1 MRGGQ
6 SRRPIA
12 TIERAK
18 STKTKGVKMT
28 EDSNRNITTVKS
40 VEALGG
46 RVEIQS
52 ASGSDDMR
60 LGLQPAR
67 GTASEILLDTT
78 HALDLALAL
87 AEQALRKTPGHP
99 LAPSVR
105 CLLLDLR
112 ASQNDPS
119 G

>member
-1 MRGGQ
+1 MIDDEGTVG
-6 SRRPIA
+6 
-12 TIERAK
+12 
-18 STKTKGVKMT
+18 
-28 EDSNRNITTVKS
+28 ITTVKS
-40 VEALGG
+40 VEVLGG

-52 ASGSDDMR
+52 ASGSDDML

-67 GTASEILLDTT
+67 GTASEIPLDTT
-78 HALDLALAL
+78 HALDLALVL
-87 AEQALRKTPGHP
+87 AEQALQKTPGHP

>member
-1 MRGGQ
+1 
-6 SRRPIA
+6 
-12 TIERAK
+12 
-18 STKTKGVKMT
+18 MT
-28 EDSNRNITTVKS
+28 EDNKRNITTVKS
-40 VEALGG
+40 VEAPGG

-52 ASGSDDMR
+52 ASGSDDMH

-78 HALDLALAL
+78 HALDLALVL

-105 CLLLDLR
+105 DLLRDLHAFR
-112 ASQNDPS
+112 SDPS
-119 G
+119 D